1 MRYSNIF
8 LVFFFFGSSFVL
20 FLFWVVYFCFWF
32 SFFRIFFSLLIL
44 ILVLDLILQHQ
55 IHYLFLGYTLFLYIF
70 LFLFFLVSCF
80 FLVIFLYY
88 LKLFFSTV
96 IWKLDRSFS
105 KKKKVEYWKFL
116 FTINE
121 LNAFVFRVNKL
132 D

>member
-44 ILVLDLILQHQ
+44 VLDLILQHQ

-70 LFLFFLVSCF
+70 LFLFFLVSYF
-80 FLVIFLYY
+80 FLVTFLYY